1 MNIKALLPAT
11 RVLAAVCVLGASNDI
26 APNQPAKTSA
36 SIRAEASQKGIE
48 YGT

>member
-1 MNIKALLPAT
+1 MNIKALLPAM

-36 SIRAEASQKGIE
+36 SIRAEAARKGFE
-48 YGT
+48 YGK